1 MKRIL
6 SFCCAVGLTAGATA
20 QNFPY
25 LMQAFQE
32 PYQSLE
38 SPIDLTNGELWDDPE
53 WFVYPPFPIY
63 FMGDTLNELMISAPG
78 AQVSQN
84 VNTEPNIDLVIPY
97 MADLMNAS
105 PDAMVSPVEYEVVG
119 AEPNRIF
126 KVEWATAGFYDE
138 FYTTGTFGNLI
149 SFQIWFYESTGSF
162 RIHFGPNTIKSAD
175 AYQIFGKPTVF
186 FSRNISLMSV
196 DFAND
201 GIWTLGGNPA
211 NPTVQTIPVFTGEL
225 GPDQMLTSDPVNG
238 QVYYF
243 YTQEN
248 VGVAE
253 SNKMEWSAYPNPT
266 KESIFIKVANDDLVE
281 VYNVNGQLCST
292 TQVRKGTQQLDLSEL
307 NPGLYVLKLK
317 SNPLVSKRITRL

>member
-6 SFCCAVGLTAGATA
+6 SFCCAVALTAGASA

-63 FMGDTLNELMISAPG
+63 FMGDTLTELMVSAPG
-78 AQVSQN
+78 AQISQN
-84 VNTEPNIDLVIPY
+84 INTEPFVDLVIPY
-97 MADLMNAS
+97 MADIMNAS

-119 AEPNRIF
+119 TAPYRIF
-126 KVEWATAGFYDE
+126 KTEWSSVGFYDE
-138 FYTTGTFGNLI
+138 YDLTGTFGNLI
-149 SFQIWFYESTGSF
+149 SFQIWFYETTGSI

-186 FSRNISLMSV
+186 FSKNISLMSV
-196 DFAND
+196 DFSNE
-201 GIWTLGGNPA
+201 GIWTLGGDPA
-211 NPTVQTIPVFTGEL
+211 NPTVQTITGFTGVL
-225 GPDQMLTSDPVNG
+225 SPSQMLTSDPVNG
-238 QVYYF
+238 QVYHF

-248 VGVAE
+248 VSVVE
-253 SNKMEWSAYPNPT
+253 SNQMEWSAYPNPA
-266 KESIFIKVANDDLVE
+266 KESVFVQVASDDEIE
-281 VYNVNGQLCST
+281 VYNMNGQLCKSF
-292 TQVRKGTQQLDLSEL
+292 QAKKGTQLLDLSEL
-307 NPGLYVLKLK
+307 NSGLYILKLK
-317 SNPLVSKRITRL
+317 SNPHVSKRITRL